1 MTQADSPNTTNLSR
15 RRLLAGVPAVAA
27 VGVPS
32 VATALGGL
40 ATGDDAKL
48 LALVDKYFADD
59 AEYDRLSAAETELS
73 TKHYASVPTPDV
85 LRVRPEDEAL
95 GIQTSAS
102 LHYAHEE
109 MLREGGLTVPKTEQI
124 KPSHY
129 DHMSV
134 ADLRKPKWLTIT
146 KLDFPPDVGPWYAGG
161 FVGTRYVEPSPAAR
175 ARADE
180 IIAAYDEW
188 NKAREMPESVALAN
202 DDLEA
207 AVEELNELR
216 NEIEDTPALTFAGLV
231 AKARVAIKREEEGEE
246 AWSFA
251 KEIVNIAAL
260 QAAA

>member
-1 MTQADSPNTTNLSR
+1 MTNTTLSR
-15 RRLLAGVPAVAA
+15 RRLLAGAPAVAA
-27 VGVPS
+27 AGVPS
-32 VATALGGL
+32 VATALCGL
-40 ATGDDAKL
+40 PTSTAASSDADAHL

-59 AEYDRLSAAETELS
+59 AEYERLSAAETELS

-95 GIQTSAS
+95 GIQTFAG

-109 MLREGGLTVPKTEQI
+109 MMRESGLSVSKTERRILEEYDHLSIGMLRE
-124 KPSHY
+124 
-129 DHMSV
+129 
-134 ADLRKPKWLTIT
+134 PKWPTVT
-146 KLDFPPDVGPWYAGG
+146 KLDFPPGVGPWYAGG

-188 NKAREMPESVALAN
+188 NKAREMPESAN

-216 NEIEDTPALTFAGLV
+216 DEIEDTPALTLAGLV
-231 AKARVAIKREEEGEE
+231 AKARVAIKREEDGEE

-251 KEIVNIAAL
+251 EELVNIAAS